1 MQNFNHRISRDVGDI
16 LTDTFQYVRIHY
28 KTLGKGLVFFVFPL
42 YLIQAFLMQGYSD
55 QIFST
60 LFEPDAIF
68 DFFGWRYFTSIA
80 ISLLAYGV
88 LSVVALK
95 HLDLTDQGI
104 DPQPNDLI
112 SDSVPLIFRF
122 IGLYIL
128 LFLILIASA
137 FFFFFPAVFFGIRLS
152 LAPAALIFENRGV
165 GDAISRSWEL
175 TQGYWWATF
184 VLFFIMYII
193 VIFTTYVF
201 ILPATILS
209 IFLMDSGAASEANN
223 YSTLFTVFTS
233 FSAAFGSLFTA
244 ILHISFALQFYN
256 LVERKEGGSLRSRI
270 ESLVD

>member
-1 MQNFNHRISRDVGDI
+1 MQSFNHRVSRDVGDI

-60 LFEPDAIF
+60 LFQPDAIF
-68 DFFGWRYFTSIA
+68 DFIGWRYFTSIA

-95 HLDLTDQGI
+95 HLGLTDQGI
-104 DPQPNDLI
+104 NPEASDLME
-112 SDSVPLIFRF
+112 DSILLIFRF

-152 LAPAALIFENRGV
+152 LAPAALILENRGV

-193 VIFTTYVF
+193 VIFVTYVF
-201 ILPATILS
+201 ILPTTILS

-223 YSTLFTVFTS
+223 YSTLFTVLTS
-233 FSAAFGSLFTA
+233 FSAAIGSLFTA